1 MMEEFVL
8 MRNKKQ
14 KVLFFIESLAGGGAE
29 KVLAT
34 LVQHLDKSKFDVTV
48 CVVSGGGRYE
58 DEVKQCCNYKA
69 LLNIPSSPIERVI
82 YKIKHHLI
90 YKWLPMWL
98 VYMLFV
104 PKGNDVEVAF
114 VEGFA
119 TKLMAASTNEKARK
133 VAWIHIDL
141 HRFHW
146 TKEVFHSHKEE
157 EDAYNC
163 YDAIVAVSKT
173 AEDAIQQE
181 FNLTVPVQTIYNPV
195 DYASIL
201 RLSEQKKNIIPRSH
215 ACRFVSVGR
224 FSKQKAYM
232 RLLSIVKRLR
242 NEDYDIELWLL
253 GDGIEKEAMQ
263 EFISNN
269 NLKDVVTFFGFLS
282 NPYQYLVQGDLFVC
296 SSISEGF
303 STAITEALILGL
315 PVVSTEVSGVREQ
328 LNNGCGIVTEN
339 NEDSLFNGVKYLVT
353 HRDEL
358 DEMSR
363 RATERG
369 KEFRLD
375 MAMKNIESVLLT

>member
-1 MMEEFVL
+1 MEEIVL

-14 KVLFFIESLAGGGAE
+14 NVLFFIESLAGGGAE
-29 KVLAT
+29 KVLST
-34 LVQHLDKSKFDVTV
+34 LVQHFDKSKLDVTV

-133 VAWIHIDL
+133 VAWVHIDL

-163 YDAIVAVSKT
+163 YDAIVVVSKT

-201 RLSEQKKNIIPRSH
+201 GLSEQKKYIIPRSH
-215 ACRFVSVGR
+215 ACRLVSVGR

-242 NEDYDIELWLL
+242 DEGYDIELWLL
-253 GDGIEKEAMQ
+253 GDGTEKEAMQ
-263 EFISNN
+263 EFVSNN

-339 NEDSLFNGVKYLVT
+339 NEDSLFDGVKYLVT

-375 MAMKNIESVLLT
+375 MAMKNIESVLLA

>member
-1 MMEEFVL
+1 MLSMCG
-8 MRNKKQ
+8 KKS
-14 KVLFFIESLAGGGAE
+14 KILFFVESLAGGGAE
-29 KVLAT
+29 KVLTT

-58 DEVKQCCNYKA
+58 DEVKQCCNYKT

-133 VAWIHIDL
+133 VAWVHIDL

-163 YDAIVAVSKT
+163 YDAIVVVSKT

-201 RLSEQKKNIIPRSH
+201 GLSEQKKYIIPRSH
-215 ACRFVSVGR
+215 ACRLVSVGR

-242 NEDYDIELWLL
+242 DEDYDIELWLL
-253 GDGIEKEAMQ
+253 GDGTEKEAMQ
-263 EFISNN
+263 EFVSNN

-375 MAMKNIESVLLT
+375 MAMKNIESVLLA

>member
-1 MMEEFVL
+1 
-8 MRNKKQ
+8 MRNSKL
-14 KVLFFIESLAGGGAE
+14 KVLFLIESLAGGGAE

-58 DEVKQCCNYKA
+58 DEVKQCCNYKT

-133 VAWIHIDL
+133 VAWVHIDL

-201 RLSEQKKNIIPRSH
+201 GLSEQKKYIIPRSH
-215 ACRFVSVGR
+215 ACRLVSVGR

-242 NEDYDIELWLL
+242 DEDYDIELWLL
-253 GDGIEKEAMQ
+253 GDGTEKEAMQ
-263 EFISNN
+263 EFVSNN

-375 MAMKNIESVLLT
+375 MAMKNIESVLLA

>member
-1 MMEEFVL
+1 M
-8 MRNKKQ
+8 
-14 KVLFFIESLAGGGAE
+14 KVLFFVESLAGGGAE

-69 LLNIPSSPIERVI
+69 LLNIPSSPIERAI

-133 VAWIHIDL
+133 VAWVHIDL

-163 YDAIVAVSKT
+163 YDAIVVVSKT

-195 DYASIL
+195 DCASIL
-201 RLSEQKKNIIPRSH
+201 GLSEQKKYIIPRSH
-215 ACRFVSVGR
+215 ACRLVSVGR

-242 NEDYDIELWLL
+242 NDDYDIELWLL
-253 GDGIEKEAMQ
+253 GDGTEKEAMQ
-263 EFISNN
+263 EFVSNN

-339 NEDSLFNGVKYLVT
+339 NEDSLFDGVKYLVT

-358 DEMSR
+358 DKMSR
-363 RATERG
+363 RAMERG

-375 MAMKNIESVLLT
+375 MAMKRIESVLQVGIP

>member
-1 MMEEFVL
+1 
-8 MRNKKQ
+8 MRRKI
-14 KVLFFIESLAGGGAE
+14 LFLIESLSGGGAE
-29 KVLAT
+29 KVLST

-69 LLNIPSSPIERVI
+69 LLNIPSSPIERAI
-82 YKIKHHLI
+82 YRIKHHLI

-98 VYMLFV
+98 VYKLFV

-133 VAWIHIDL
+133 VAWVHIDL

-163 YDAIVAVSKT
+163 YDAIVVVSKT

-201 RLSEQKKNIIPRSH
+201 GLSEHGKCIIPRRH
-215 ACRFVSVGR
+215 ACRLVSVGR

-242 NEDYDIELWLL
+242 DEDYDIELWLL
-253 GDGIEKEAMQ
+253 GDGTEKEAML
-263 EFISNN
+263 EFVSNN

-328 LNNGCGIVTEN
+328 LSNGCGIVTEN
-339 NEDSLFNGVKYLVT
+339 NEESLFDGVKYLVT
-353 HRDEL
+353 HMDEL

-369 KEFRLD
+369 KEFTLEK
-375 MAMKNIESVLLT
+375 AMKNIESVLLV

>member
-1 MMEEFVL
+1 MMEEIVL

-14 KVLFFIESLAGGGAE
+14 NVLFFIESLAGGGAE
-29 KVLAT
+29 KVLST

-69 LLNIPSSPIERVI
+69 LLNIPSSPIERAI

-133 VAWIHIDL
+133 VAWVHIDL

-163 YDAIVAVSKT
+163 YDAIVVVSKT

-195 DYASIL
+195 DCASIL
-201 RLSEQKKNIIPRSH
+201 GLSEQKKYIIPRSH
-215 ACRFVSVGR
+215 ACRLVSVGR

-242 NEDYDIELWLL
+242 DEGYDIELWLL
-253 GDGIEKEAMQ
+253 GDGTEKEAMQ
-263 EFISNN
+263 EFVSNN

-339 NEDSLFNGVKYLVT
+339 NEDSLFDGVKYLVT
-353 HRDEL
+353 HMDEL

-375 MAMKNIESVLLT
+375 MAMKNIESVLLA

>member
-1 MMEEFVL
+1 MMEEIVL

-58 DEVKQCCNYKA
+58 DEMKQCCNYKT

-133 VAWIHIDL
+133 VAWVHIDL

-163 YDAIVAVSKT
+163 YDAIVVVSKT

-201 RLSEQKKNIIPRSH
+201 GFSEQKKYIIPRSH
-215 ACRFVSVGR
+215 ACRLVSVGR

-242 NEDYDIELWLL
+242 DEGYDIELWLL
-253 GDGIEKEAMQ
+253 GDGTEKEAMQ
-263 EFISNN
+263 EFVSNN

-315 PVVSTEVSGVREQ
+315 PVVSTEVSGAREQ

-339 NEDSLFNGVKYLVT
+339 NEDSLFDGVKYLVT

-375 MAMKNIESVLLT
+375 MAMKNIESVLLA

>member
-1 MMEEFVL
+1 M
-8 MRNKKQ
+8 
-14 KVLFFIESLAGGGAE
+14 KVLFFVESLAGGGAE

-58 DEVKQCCNYKA
+58 DEVKQCCNYKT

-133 VAWIHIDL
+133 VAWVHIDL

-163 YDAIVAVSKT
+163 YDAIVVVSKT

-201 RLSEQKKNIIPRSH
+201 GLSEQKKYIIPRSH
-215 ACRFVSVGR
+215 ACRLVSVGR

-242 NEDYDIELWLL
+242 DEGYDIELWLL
-253 GDGIEKEAMQ
+253 GDGTEKEAMQ
-263 EFISNN
+263 EFVSNN

-339 NEDSLFNGVKYLVT
+339 NEDSLFDGVKYLVT

-358 DEMSR
+358 DKMSR
-363 RATERG
+363 RAMERG

-375 MAMKNIESVLLT
+375 MAMKRIESVLQVGIP

>member
-1 MMEEFVL
+1 
-8 MRNKKQ
+8 MR

-29 KVLAT
+29 KVLTT
-34 LVQHLDKSKFDVTV
+34 LVQHLDRSKFDVTV
-48 CVVSGGGRYE
+48 CVVSGGGKYE
-58 DEVKQCCNYKA
+58 EEVKRNCRYKA
-69 LLNIPSSPIERVI
+69 LLSTPSNSLSKVL
-82 YKIKHHLI
+82 YFIKHHLI

-98 VYMLFV
+98 VYKMFI

-133 VAWIHIDL
+133 VAWVHIDL

-163 YDAIVAVSKT
+163 YDAIVVVSKT

-201 RLSEQKKNIIPRSH
+201 GLSEQKKYIIPRSH
-215 ACRFVSVGR
+215 ACRLVSVGR

-242 NEDYDIELWLL
+242 NDDYDIELWLL
-253 GDGIEKEAMQ
+253 GDGTEKEAMQ
-263 EFISNN
+263 EFVSNN

-339 NEDSLFNGVKYLVT
+339 NEDSLFDGVKYLVT

-358 DEMSR
+358 DKMSR
-363 RATERG
+363 RAMERG

-375 MAMKNIESVLLT
+375 MAMKRIESVLQVGIP

>member
-1 MMEEFVL
+1 MEEIVL

-14 KVLFFIESLAGGGAE
+14 NVLFFIESLAGGGAE
-29 KVLAT
+29 KVLST
-34 LVQHLDKSKFDVTV
+34 LVQHFDKSKLDVTV

-133 VAWIHIDL
+133 VAWVHIDL

-163 YDAIVAVSKT
+163 YDAIVVVSKT

-201 RLSEQKKNIIPRSH
+201 GLSEQKKYIIPRSH
-215 ACRFVSVGR
+215 ACRLVSVGR

-242 NEDYDIELWLL
+242 DEGYDIELWLL
-253 GDGIEKEAMQ
+253 GDGTEKEAMQ
-263 EFISNN
+263 EFVSNN

-339 NEDSLFNGVKYLVT
+339 NEDSLFDGVKYLVT
-353 HRDEL
+353 HMDEL

-375 MAMKNIESVLLT
+375 MAMKNIESVLLA